1 MRKIIPILMM
11 ALGLMAAC
19 STLDCPLN
27 NTVYTKYRL
36 AGNITTLTD
45 TLTISTNRIEGT
57 DSVLINK
64 DVNVDSF
71 ILPMSYSLLED
82 SLFFETRNADNR
94 LLRDTVTVQK
104 TNTPH
109 FESVDCKPSF
119 FHTITGVKTTHNS
132 IDSIVIN
139 CKEVTYD
146 ETKPHFYIYF
156 GHRDQRPDAAD
167 ARTGDTCPG
176 IIRQED
182 SRHQQG
188 HHPTVG
194 KRGSK
199 RRPGWPHSTHGQRL
213 RSV

>member
-11 ALGLMAAC
+11 GLGLMAAC

-36 AGNITTLTD
+36 AGDITTMTD

-71 ILPMSYSLLED
+71 ILPISYSLLED
-82 SLFFETRNADNR
+82 SLFFEIRDIENR
-94 LLRDTVTVQK
+94 LYVDTVTVKK

-109 FESVDCKPSF
+109 FESVDCKPTF
-119 FHTITGVKTTHNS
+119 FHTITDVKTTHYR

-139 CKEVTYD
+139 KWNGC
-146 ETKPHFYIYF
+146 
-156 GHRDQRPDAAD
+156 
-167 ARTGDTCPG
+167 
-176 IIRQED
+176 
-182 SRHQQG
+182 S
-188 HHPTVG
+188 
-194 KRGSK
+194 
-199 RRPGWPHSTHGQRL
+199 
-213 RSV
+213 